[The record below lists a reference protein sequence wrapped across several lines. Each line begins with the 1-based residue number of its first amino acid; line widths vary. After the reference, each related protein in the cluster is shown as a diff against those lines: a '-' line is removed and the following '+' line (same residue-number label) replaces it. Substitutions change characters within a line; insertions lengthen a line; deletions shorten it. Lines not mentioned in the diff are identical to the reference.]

1 MNAALRNGV
10 TYIKRRIIID
20 LSMDTEQMIRELR
33 YLENKYKEYTYSTF
47 ETNWYC
53 LCHDVADRLEE
64 LNEELKALKK

>member
-1 MNAALRNGV
+1 M

-33 YLENKYKEYTYSTF
+33 YLENKYKEYTYSTL